1 MCKGL
6 SYSLLKLPTR
16 FHCLKGIF
24 LLVVCV
30 PNLPAKAITS
40 EDLEL
45 RVMTFNIRN
54 SYARDGENDWKY
66 RKELVYQTIR
76 DYSPAILGLQE
87 ANHAQQN
94 ELLTALPEYEFV
106 GIGAKGETKGQYC
119 SILYLKNRFKVDKTK
134 TYWLSDTPTVP
145 SSSWGNHHLRIF
157 TYARLVEKESGNII
171 NTYNCHLDDGSKKA
185 REKSVRQIGE
195 HILNQPS
202 NEPFVFMGDFN
213 APENSAPI
221 QQLGNFKTQQEGTIH
236 LASDSF
242 RMLHPQKKDVGT
254 YHGYKGT
261 TQGDKID
268 SIFVP
273 PTTVVSEASIVRTSE
288 QDRYPS
294 DHFPVTATLRFKI
307 IKGL

>member
-1 MCKGL
+1 MRKDFR
-6 SYSLLKLPTR
+6 YSLAKILNELNR
-16 FHCLKGIF
+16 LAGIF
-24 LLVVCV
+24 LLFVCV
-30 PNLPAKAITS
+30 PNLSAKANTS
-40 EDLEL
+40 ESLEL
-45 RVMTFNIRN
+45 RVMSFNIRN
-54 SYARDGENDWKY
+54 SYARDGENDWKH

-87 ANHAQQN
+87 SNHVQQN
-94 ELLTALPEYEFV
+94 ELLSALPEYEFV
-106 GIGAKGETKGQYC
+106 GIGAKGGTKGQYC
-119 SILYLKNRFKVDKTK
+119 SILYLKDRLKLDNTE

-195 HILNQPS
+195 HILQQPS
-202 NEPFVFMGDFN
+202 NYPFVFMGDFN
-213 APENSAPI
+213 APENSVSI
-221 QQLGNFKTQQEGTIH
+221 QQLGNFKTQQKGTIN

-242 RMLHPQKKDVGT
+242 RMLHPDEEDVGT
-254 YHGYKGT
+254 YHGYKGN

-273 PTTVVSEASIVRTSE
+273 PTTEVLQASIVRTSSK
-288 QDRYPS
+288 DRYPS

>member
-1 MCKGL
+1 MTFKW
-6 SYSLLKLPTR
+6 Y
-16 FHCLKGIF
+16 IF
-24 LLVVCV
+24 LLRLSILPVCIISTSL
-30 PNLPAKAITS
+30 NGAFAKINESTH
-40 EDLEL
+40 LEL

-54 SYARDGENDWKY
+54 SYARDGENDWKH

-76 DYSPAILGLQE
+76 DYSPDILGLQE

-106 GIGAKGETKGQYC
+106 GIGAKGGTKGQYC
-119 SILYLKNRFKVDKTK
+119 SILYLKNRFKVDKTE
-134 TYWLSDTPTVP
+134 TCWLSDTPTVP
-145 SSSWGNHHLRIF
+145 SSTWGNHHLRIF
-157 TYARLVEKESGNII
+157 TYASLVEKETKHII
-171 NTYNCHLDDGSKKA
+171 NIYNCHLDDGSKKA

-195 HILNQPS
+195 HILQQTINH
-202 NEPFVFMGDFN
+202 PFLFMGDFN
-213 APENSAPI
+213 APENSVTI
-221 QQLGNFKTQQEGTIH
+221 QQLGNFKLQKGETIH

-242 RMLHPQKKDVGT
+242 RMLHPQKKDVST
-254 YHGYKGT
+254 YHGYIGN

-273 PTTVVSEASIVRTSE
+273 PTTEVLQASIVRTSYN
-288 QDRYPS
+288 DRYPS

>member
-1 MCKGL
+1 MIVYFRGSFMRIFPL
-6 SYSLLKLPTR
+6 
-16 FHCLKGIF
+16 F
-24 LLVVCV
+24 LLCISY
-30 PNLPAKAITS
+30 LPAKADTS
-40 EDLEL
+40 EGLEL

-87 ANHAQQN
+87 ANHVQQN
-94 ELLTALPEYEFV
+94 ELLTALPEYDFV
-106 GIGAKGETKGQYC
+106 GIGAKGGTKGQYC
-119 SILYLKNRFKVDKTK
+119 SILYPQNRFKVEKTE

-195 HILNQPS
+195 HILQQPS

-213 APENSAPI
+213 APENSVTI
-221 QQLGNFKTQQEGTIH
+221 QQIGKFKAEHEGTIH

-254 YHGYKGT
+254 YHGYKGNI
-261 TQGDKID
+261 QGDKID
-268 SIFVP
+268 SIFVS
-273 PTTVVSEASIVRTSE
+273 PTTEVLQASIVRTSE

>member
-1 MCKGL
+1 MIGCCRGRFFRIL
-6 SYSLLKLPTR
+6 PLVLLCIS
-16 FHCLKGIF
+16 F
-24 LLVVCV
+24 
-30 PNLPAKAITS
+30 LPAKGYTS
-40 EDLEL
+40 EEL
-45 RVMTFNIRN
+45 DIRVMTFNVRN
-54 SYARDGENDWKY
+54 SYARDSENDWKY

-76 DYSPAILGLQE
+76 NYSPAILGLQE

-94 ELLTALPEYEFV
+94 ELLSALPEYGFV
-106 GIGAKGETKGQYC
+106 GIGAKGGTKGQYC
-119 SILYLKNRFKVDKTK
+119 SILYLKNRYRVEKTE
-134 TYWLSDTPTVP
+134 TFWLSDTPSVP
-145 SSSWGNHHLRIF
+145 SSTWGNHHLRIF
-157 TYARLVEKESGNII
+157 TFTRLVEKETGHKIHA
-171 NTYNCHLDDGSKKA
+171 YNCHLDDGSRKA

-202 NEPFVFMGDFN
+202 NHPFVFMGDFN
-213 APENSAPI
+213 APENSTTI
-221 QQLGNFKTQQEGTIH
+221 QQLGNFHTQQKGTIH

-254 YHGYKGT
+254 YHGYKGN

-273 PTTVVSEASIVRTSE
+273 PTTKVLQASIVRTSA

-307 IKGL
+307 INGL

>member
-6 SYSLLKLPTR
+6 SYSLVKLPTR
-16 FHCLKGIF
+16 FHRLAGII
-24 LLVVCV
+24 LLLVCV

-40 EDLEL
+40 ESLEL
-45 RVMTFNIRN
+45 QVMSFNIRN

-94 ELLTALPEYEFV
+94 ELLTALPEYDFV
-106 GIGAKGETKGQYC
+106 GIGAKGGIKGQYC
-119 SILYLKNRFKVDKTK
+119 SILYLKNRFKVEKTE
-134 TYWLSDTPTVP
+134 TYWLSDTPTMP
-145 SSSWGNHHLRIF
+145 SSTWGNHHLRIF
-157 TYARLVEKESGNII
+157 TYARLVEKESGHII
-171 NTYNCHLDDGSKKA
+171 HIYNCHLDDGSKKA
-185 REKSVRQIGE
+185 REKSVHQIGE
-195 HILNQPS
+195 HILQRPS
-202 NEPFVFMGDFN
+202 NQPFVFMGDFN

-221 QQLGNFKTQQEGTIH
+221 QQLGNFNTQQEGTIH

-254 YHGYKGT
+254 YHGYQGNT
-261 TQGDKID
+261 EGDKID

-273 PTTVVSEASIVRTSE
+273 PTTVVLEASIVRTSSN
-288 QDRYPS
+288 DRYPS

-307 IKGL
+307 IKGP

>member
-1 MCKGL
+1 MIEYFRGGL
-6 SYSLLKLPTR
+6 SKVFTL
-16 FHCLKGIF
+16 F
-24 LLVVCV
+24 LLCISY
-30 PNLPAKAITS
+30 LPAKPDS
-40 EDLEL
+40 FESLEL

-54 SYARDGENDWKY
+54 SYARDGVNDWKY

-76 DYSPAILGLQE
+76 DYSPDILGLQE
-87 ANHAQQN
+87 ANHVQQN
-94 ELLTALPEYEFV
+94 ELLTALPGYEFV

-119 SILYLKNRFKVDKTK
+119 SILYLKNRFRVDETE

-145 SSSWGNHHLRIF
+145 SSTWGNHHLRIF
-157 TYARLVEKESGNII
+157 TYARLVEKETEHII
-171 NTYNCHLDDGSKKA
+171 HAYNCHLDDGSKKA

-195 HILNQPS
+195 HILQQPS

-213 APENSAPI
+213 APENSVTI
-221 QQLGNFKTQQEGTIH
+221 QQIGKFKAEHEGTIH

-254 YHGYKGT
+254 YHGYKGNI
-261 TQGDKID
+261 QGDKID

-273 PTTVVSEASIVRTSE
+273 PTTEVSEASIVRTSSN
-288 QDRYPS
+288 DRYPS

-307 IKGL
+307 IEVL

>member
-1 MCKGL
+1 MIDYFRCG
-6 SYSLLKLPTR
+6 LLKAFPL
-16 FHCLKGIF
+16 FFLCIF
-24 LLVVCV
+24 Y
-30 PNLPAKAITS
+30 LPAKADTS
-40 EDLEL
+40 ESLEL

-54 SYARDGENDWKY
+54 SYARDGENDWKN

-106 GIGAKGETKGQYC
+106 GSGAKGGTKGQYC
-119 SILYLKNRFKVDKTK
+119 SILYLKNRFKVEKTE

-145 SSSWGNHHLRIF
+145 SSTWGNHHLRIF
-157 TYARLVEKESGNII
+157 TYARLVEKETGHII
-171 NTYNCHLDDGSKKA
+171 HTYNCHLDDGSKKA

-195 HILNQPS
+195 HILQQPS
-202 NEPFVFMGDFN
+202 NYPFVFMGDFN
-213 APENSAPI
+213 APENSVTI
-221 QQLGNFKTQQEGTIH
+221 QQLGNLKTQKGETIH

-254 YHGYKGT
+254 YHGYKGN

-273 PTTVVSEASIVRTSE
+273 PATEVLEASIIRTSSH
-288 QDRYPS
+288 DRYPS

>member
-1 MCKGL
+1 MNVYFRGG
-6 SYSLLKLPTR
+6 LLKAFPL
-16 FHCLKGIF
+16 F
-24 LLVVCV
+24 LLCISY
-30 PNLPAKAITS
+30 LPAKVDTS
-40 EDLEL
+40 EGLGL

-54 SYARDGENDWKY
+54 SYAQDGENDWKY

-94 ELLTALPEYEFV
+94 ELLTALPEYDFV
-106 GIGAKGETKGQYC
+106 GIGAKGGTKGQYC
-119 SILYLKNRFKVDKTK
+119 SILYRKNRFKVEKTE
-134 TYWLSDTPTVP
+134 TCWLSDNPTVP
-145 SSSWGNHHLRIF
+145 SSTWGNHHLRIF

-185 REKSVRQIGE
+185 REKSVRQIGV

-213 APENSAPI
+213 APENSVTI
-221 QQLGNFKTQQEGTIH
+221 QQLGKFKTPQKGTIH

-242 RMLHPQKKDVGT
+242 RMLHADRKDVGT
-254 YHGYKGT
+254 YHGYIGNT
-261 TQGDKID
+261 EGDKID
-268 SIFVP
+268 SIFVQ
-273 PTTVVSEASIVRTSE
+273 PTTEVLEASIVRTASN
-288 QDRYPS
+288 DRYPS

>member
-1 MCKGL
+1 MIEYFRGGF
-6 SYSLLKLPTR
+6 LKVFPL
-16 FHCLKGIF
+16 F
-24 LLVVCV
+24 LLCISY
-30 PNLPAKAITS
+30 LAAKADTS
-40 EDLEL
+40 EELDL

-54 SYARDGENDWKY
+54 SYARDGENDWKH

-87 ANHAQQN
+87 ANHVQQN
-94 ELLTALPEYEFV
+94 ELLTALPEYDFV
-106 GIGAKGETKGQYC
+106 GIGAKGGTKGQYC
-119 SILYLKNRFKVDKTK
+119 SILYLKERFKVEKTE

-145 SSSWGNHHLRIF
+145 SSTWGNHHLRIF
-157 TYARLVEKESGNII
+157 TYARLVEKETGYII
-171 NTYNCHLDDGSKKA
+171 HAYNCHLDDGSKKA
-185 REKSVRQIGE
+185 REKSVQQIGE
-195 HILNQPS
+195 HILQHPS

-213 APENSAPI
+213 APENSVTI
-221 QQLGNFKTQQEGTIH
+221 QQLGKFKTKQEETIH

-254 YHGYKGT
+254 YHGYKGN

-273 PTTVVSEASIVRTSE
+273 PATEVLQASIVRTSYK
-288 QDRYPS
+288 DRYPS

-307 IKGL
+307 IKGP

>member
-1 MCKGL
+1 MIGCCLG
-6 SYSLLKLPTR
+6 R
-16 FHCLKGIF
+16 FFRIFPLF
-24 LLVVCV
+24 LLCISY
-30 PNLPAKAITS
+30 LPAKADTAES
-40 EDLEL
+40 LEL
-45 RVMTFNIRN
+45 RVMTFNVRN
-54 SYARDGENDWKY
+54 SYARDGENDWKH
-66 RKELVYQTIR
+66 RNELVYQTIR

-94 ELLTALPEYEFV
+94 ELLSALPEYGFV
-106 GIGAKGETKGQYC
+106 GIGAKGGIKGQYC
-119 SILYLKNRFKVDKTK
+119 SILYLKNRFRVDKTE

-145 SSSWGNHHLRIF
+145 SSTWGNHHLRIF
-157 TYARLVEKESGNII
+157 TYANLVDKETGHTIH
-171 NTYNCHLDDGSKKA
+171 TYNCHLDDGSKKA

-195 HILNQPS
+195 HILQQPS

-213 APENSAPI
+213 APENSVTI
-221 QQLGNFKTQQEGTIH
+221 QQIGNFNTQQDGTIH

-254 YHGYKGT
+254 YHGYKGNI
-261 TQGDKID
+261 QGDKID

-273 PTTVVSEASIVRTSE
+273 PATEVLQASIVRTSAN
-288 QDRYPS
+288 DRYPS

>member
-6 SYSLLKLPTR
+6 SYSLVKLPTR
-16 FHCLKGIF
+16 IHCLKGIF
-24 LLVVCV
+24 LLFVCV
-30 PNLPAKAITS
+30 PNLPAKANTS
-40 EDLEL
+40 ESLEL

-54 SYARDGENDWKY
+54 SYARDGENDWKH
-66 RKELVYQTIR
+66 RNELVYQTIR
-76 DYSPAILGLQE
+76 DYLPAILGLQE

-94 ELLTALPEYEFV
+94 ELLTALPEYDFV
-106 GIGAKGETKGQYC
+106 GIGAKGGIKGQYC
-119 SILYLKNRFKVDKTK
+119 SILYLKNRFRVDETE

-145 SSSWGNHHLRIF
+145 SSTWGNHHLRIF
-157 TYARLVEKESGNII
+157 TYARLIEKETGHII
-171 NTYNCHLDDGSKKA
+171 HTYNCHLDDGSKKA

-195 HILNQPS
+195 HILQQPS
-202 NEPFVFMGDFN
+202 NQPFILMGDFN
-213 APENSAPI
+213 APENSVTM
-221 QQLGNFKTQQEGTIH
+221 QQLGNFNTQKKESIH

-254 YHGYKGT
+254 YHGYNGN

-268 SIFVP
+268 SIFVS
-273 PTTVVSEASIVRTSE
+273 PTTEVLQAFIIRTSSN
-288 QDRYPS
+288 DRYPS

>member
-1 MCKGL
+1 MIGYCRGRL
-6 SYSLLKLPTR
+6 IRILPR
-16 FHCLKGIF
+16 F
-24 LLVVCV
+24 LLCISF
-30 PNLPAKAITS
+30 LPAKAYTS
-40 EDLEL
+40 EELDL

-94 ELLTALPEYEFV
+94 ELLSALPEYGFV
-106 GIGAKGETKGQYC
+106 GIGAKGGTKGQYC
-119 SILYLKNRFKVDKTK
+119 SILYLKNRFRVDKTE
-134 TYWLSDTPTVP
+134 TYWLSDTPAVP
-145 SSSWGNHHLRIF
+145 SSTWGNHHLRIF
-157 TYARLVEKESGNII
+157 TYARLVKKETGHII
-171 NTYNCHLDDGSKKA
+171 NAYNCHLDDGSKKA

-195 HILNQPS
+195 HILQQPS

-213 APENSAPI
+213 APENSVTI
-221 QQLGNFKTQQEGTIH
+221 QQIGKFKAEHEGTIH

-254 YHGYKGT
+254 YHGYKGNI
-261 TQGDKID
+261 QADKID

-273 PTTVVSEASIVRTSE
+273 PATEVLEASIVRTSSN
-288 QDRYPS
+288 DRYPS
-294 DHFPVTATLRFKI
+294 DHFPVTATLRFK
-307 IKGL
+307 